1 MKTSRGWDL
10 EAEGFRVEGSGEQPS
25 PHVEKVG
32 LPEAGG
38 GWFVDEVVG
47 AGGRDW
53 PGDLAHSQM

>member
-1 MKTSRGWDL
+1 M
-10 EAEGFRVEGSGEQPS
+10 EGSGEQPS